1 MPNQET
7 INKTSDQIILI
18 LEKAKQEIT
27 EDLLKIKEK
36 VTDDE
41 FIQVLNKM
49 DLKGIL
55 NAKIDKAKQL
65 YIAQHKVVL
74 EETIPFGDIS
84 GDRWTNIRIILR
96 RKYICIR
103 WNSRHRCFWIKEYI
117 KFCDLGENAT
127 SIGIVGKSTKIKI
140 SQKKKVK
147 S

>member
-7 INKTSDQIILI
+7 INDTSDQIILI

-36 VTDDE
+36 ITDDE

-84 GDRWTNIRIILR
+84 GDR
-96 RKYICIR
+96 
-103 WNSRHRCFWIKEYI
+103 
-117 KFCDLGENAT
+117 
-127 SIGIVGKSTKIKI
+127 
-140 SQKKKVK
+140 
-147 S
+147 

>member
-7 INKTSDQIILI
+7 INDTSDQIILI

-55 NAKIDKAKQL
+55 DAKIAKAKQL
-65 YIAQHKVVL
+65 YINHHRVVL
-74 EETIPFGDIS
+74 EEPIPFGELNGS
-84 GDRWTNIRIILR
+84 
-96 RKYICIR
+96 
-103 WNSRHRCFWIKEYI
+103 
-117 KFCDLGENAT
+117 
-127 SIGIVGKSTKIKI
+127 
-140 SQKKKVK
+140 
-147 S
+147 

>member
-7 INKTSDQIILI
+7 INDTSDQIILI

-49 DLKGIL
+49 DLNGIL

-65 YIAQHKVVL
+65 YISQHKVVL

-84 GDRWTNIRIILR
+84 GDR
-96 RKYICIR
+96 
-103 WNSRHRCFWIKEYI
+103 
-117 KFCDLGENAT
+117 
-127 SIGIVGKSTKIKI
+127 
-140 SQKKKVK
+140 
-147 S
+147 